1 MWIKLLGNAIQIA
14 VTFTLE
20 LVNDPYPHFLAKC
33 NYPNLDKV
41 KIAENDVTNTKI
53 LFHYL

>member
-14 VTFTLE
+14 VTFTFE
-20 LVNDPYPHFLAKC
+20 LVLTYPNPRFLAKC

-41 KIAENDVTNTKI
+41 KIAENDVTNTN
-53 LFHYL
+53 